1 MNIHRGGLMVFDAEL
16 LKWQDPHAFYYVQR
30 VFDLGSYLPP
40 HPLASVQELTT
51 IEKLQSDFWTSPH
64 VNNNKKRKKKG

>member
-40 HPLASVQELTT
+40 PSGLRVGADDDREAP
-51 IEKLQSDFWTSPH
+51 K
-64 VNNNKKRKKKG
+64 